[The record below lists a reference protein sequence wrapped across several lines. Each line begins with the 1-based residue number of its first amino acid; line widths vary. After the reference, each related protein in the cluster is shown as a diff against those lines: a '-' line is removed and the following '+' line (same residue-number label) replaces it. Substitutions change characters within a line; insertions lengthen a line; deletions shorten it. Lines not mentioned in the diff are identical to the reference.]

1 MTDLR
6 KQAGDDLCLFH
17 AGPEEFETIV
27 DVLGRTLEAAG
38 SLIA

>member
-6 KQAGDDLCLFH
+6 KQAGDHLCLFH

-27 DVLGRTLEAAG
+27 WDARSKQPAA
-38 SLIA
+38 